1 MIPWIQVYSNLIK
14 HPKTYALADELKL
27 TSKDASPNAVAAGLM
42 LSLWLWAAQNA
53 TDGDLSKCSTRAIAE
68 AAEYKK
74 KPEAFVNALIKVRFL
89 DPDKKL
95 HDWDEHASMLMDSI
109 KLSRENNA
117 KRQQRYRD
125 RKTQKKNAHSNA
137 DVTPESNVIRNV
149 TGNVTNNESNAST
162 IPNHTV
168 PNQTIPNLCV
178 TTGGTNLEDGIGDA
192 PEGAPAPMD
201 GRPFTR
207 FWELYPKKIDRDAA
221 WAAWKSLNPSL
232 ETASG
237 ILSSLEAWKKSGQ
250 WTEDGGRFTPDAAKF
265 LTKGYWRAN
274 PAPAKKEAT
283 PKGASGELGTAE
295 LEAIQ
300 RALREGGI

>member
-27 TSKDASPNAVAAGLM
+27 TSKDTSPNAVAAGMM

-53 TDGDLSKCSTRAIAE
+53 PNGDLSKCSTRAIAE

-74 KPEAFVNALIKVRFL
+74 KSEAFVDALIKVRFL

-109 KLSRENNA
+109 ELSRENNA

-125 RKTQKKNAHSNA
+125 RKKQKKNASGNA
-137 DVTPESNVIRNV
+137 DVTPDSNV
-149 TGNVTNNESNAST
+149 TGNVTNNGSNAPT
-162 IPNHTV
+162 I

-178 TTGGTNLEDGIGDA
+178 TTGRTNTEVGTSVTQSHA
-192 PEGAPAPMD
+192 PDRNEIH
-201 GRPFTR
+201 PFTR

-221 WAAWKSLNPSL
+221 WTTWKNLNPSPD
-232 ETASG
+232 TAAG
-237 ILSSLEAWKKSGQ
+237 ILNSLEAWKKSGQ
-250 WTEDGGRFTPDAAKF
+250 WTEDGGRFVPDAANF
-265 LTKGYWRAN
+265 LTKGYWRSS
-274 PAPAKKEAT
+274 PPPAKKEAT

-300 RALREGGI
+300 RALKEGEA